1 MEAVILSPGKE
12 LMSKIDLAH
21 CVKVSNRCGAQ
32 INNPSATSQAL
43 WMPGHG
49 SMPDQALALTEPFP
63 DSHLLCPSAG
73 EVSRSLR
80 RGTRSPF
87 SMHLTPSLGPAT
99 EKKIN
104 GCPVTF

>member
-1 MEAVILSPGKE
+1 MKAVILSPGTE
-12 LMSKIDLAH
+12 LMSKTDLAH
-21 CVKVSNRCGAQ
+21 CVGVSNRCGAQ
-32 INNPSATSQAL
+32 INNPRATSQAP

-49 SMPDQALALTEPFP
+49 TMPGQALALTELFP

-87 SMHLTPSLGPAT
+87 SMHLAPSLVPAT
-99 EKKIN
+99 EK
-104 GCPVTF
+104 G